1 MPMSRKKRHRSRHS
15 KASSYNKG
23 PKPKRSIVKFAVE
36 WVHRHPIFVFLLI
49 FGILMGLFYGITL
62 FTPFW
67 KDHFM
72 PAYLNFTA
80 TVSGALLRLLGQD
93 VTVTGNHLSSPAF
106 SVAINRG
113 CSAIE
118 PTALFISA
126 VIAFPAFYL
135 KKIPGIIFG
144 TLSLAILNLIRIV
157 TLFLIGVYFRQVF
170 HLMHIDVWQGL
181 FVFFAVILWVV
192 WILWAMRSQISTQET
207 SSESKPD

>member
-1 MPMSRKKRHRSRHS
+1 MSRKKRHRSGHS
-15 KASSYNKG
+15 KASSQNKS
-23 PKPKRSIVKFAVE
+23 PKTKSSIVKSVAG
-36 WVHRHPIFVFLLI
+36 WVHRHPIFMFLFV

-67 KDHFM
+67 RNHFM
-72 PAYLNFTA
+72 PAYLNFTT
-80 TVSGALLRLLGQD
+80 TVSGILLRLLGQD
-93 VTVTGNHLSSPAF
+93 ITATGNHLSSAAF
-106 SVAINRG
+106 AVSINRG

-126 VIAFPAFYL
+126 VIAFPAFYM
-135 KKIPGIIFG
+135 KKIPGIILG

-157 TLFLIGVYFRQVF
+157 TLFLIGVYFRQFF

-192 WILWAMRSQISTQET
+192 WILWAMRSQMSTQET

>member
-1 MPMSRKKRHRSRHS
+1 MSRKKRHRSRHS
-15 KASSYNKG
+15 KASSYNKSRE
-23 PKPKRSIVKFAVE
+23 PKRSIVKFTAQ
-36 WVHRHPIFVFLLI
+36 WVHRHPIFVFLFI

-67 KDHFM
+67 RNHFM
-72 PAYLNFTA
+72 PAYLNFTT
-80 TVSGALLRLLGQD
+80 TVSGFVLRLLGQD
-93 VTVTGNHLSSPAF
+93 VTVTENHLSSAAF
-106 SVAINRG
+106 AVSINRG

-144 TLSLAILNLIRIV
+144 TLALAILNLIRIV
-157 TLFLIGVYFRQVF
+157 TLFLIGVYFRQFF

-181 FVFFAVILWVV
+181 FVFFAVILWIV
-192 WILWAMRSQISTQET
+192 WILWTTRSQISTPET
-207 SSESKPD
+207 SSGSKPD

>member
-1 MPMSRKKRHRSRHS
+1 MSQKKRFRSRHS
-15 KASSYNKG
+15 KASSYNKDRE
-23 PKPKRSIVKFAVE
+23 PKSSVVRFAAQYL
-36 WVHRHPIFVFLLI
+36 HRHPIFVFLTT
-49 FGILMGLFYGITL
+49 FAVLMALFYGITL

-72 PAYLNFTA
+72 PAYLDFIA
-80 TVSGALLRLLGQD
+80 IVSGILLNLLGQD
-93 VTVTGNHLSSPAF
+93 VTVTGNQLSSPAF
-106 SVAINRG
+106 AVSINRG

-126 VIAFPAFYL
+126 VIAFPAFYSR
-135 KKIPGIIFG
+135 KIPGIIFG

-157 TLFLIGVYFRQVF
+157 TLFLIGAYFHQLF

-207 SSESKPD
+207 SSGSKPD

>member
-1 MPMSRKKRHRSRHS
+1 MSQKKRNRSRHS
-15 KASSYNKG
+15 KASSYNKS
-23 PKPKRSIVKFAVE
+23 KEPKRSILKFATQ
-36 WVHRHPIFVFLLI
+36 WVHRHPIFMFLFV
-49 FGILMGLFYGITL
+49 FGILMSLFYGITL

-67 KDHFM
+67 KNHFM

-80 TVSGALLRLLGQD
+80 TVSGFFLKLLGQD
-93 VTVTGNHLSSPAF
+93 ITVTKNHLSSAAF
-106 SVAINRG
+106 SVAINNG

-144 TLSLAILNLIRIV
+144 ALSLAILNLIRIV
-157 TLFLIGVYFRQVF
+157 SLFLIGVYYNKLF

-192 WILWAMRSQISTQET
+192 WILWAMRGQISTQEI
-207 SSESKPD
+207 SSGSKPD

>member
-1 MPMSRKKRHRSRHS
+1 MSRKKRSHS
-15 KASSYNKG
+15 KHSKSSSYDKST
-23 PKPKRSIVKFAVE
+23 KPKRSIVKFAAK
-36 WVHRHPIFVFLLI
+36 WVHRHPVFMFLFVFAV
-49 FGILMGLFYGITL
+49 LMGLFYGITL

-67 KDHFM
+67 SNHFM

-80 TVSGALLRLLGQD
+80 TVSGFVLELLGQD
-93 VTVTGNHLSSPAF
+93 ITVTKNYLSSPGF
-106 SVAINRG
+106 SVSINNG

-135 KKIPGIIFG
+135 RKIPGIIFG
-144 TLSLAILNLIRIV
+144 SLSLMILNLIRIV
-157 TLFLIGVYFRQVF
+157 SLFLIGVYFRQLF

-192 WILWAMRSQISTQET
+192 WILWAMRGQISTQET
-207 SSESKPD
+207 SSRSKPD